1 MEYLQSKT
9 KKVDEIIL
17 DPNFELSEDAKF
29 GHELAKNPAE
39 WYRYFNQPLTK
50 ESFNKQSVFD
60 EDTFDKFF
68 G

>member
-1 MEYLQSKT
+1 MEYSQSKR
-9 KKVDEIIL
+9 KKVVDEIIL

-39 WYRYFNQPLTK
+39 WYRYFNQPLAKDSIKT
-50 ESFNKQSVFD
+50 SVFD

>member
-1 MEYLQSKT
+1 MEYSQNKR
-9 KKVDEIIL
+9 KVVDEIIL

-39 WYRYFNQPLTK
+39 WYRYFNQPLSK
-50 ESFNKQSVFD
+50 DIFNKPSVFD
-60 EDTFDKFF
+60 EETFDKFF

>member
-1 MEYLQSKT
+1 MESLRKN
-9 KKVDEIIL
+9 KKVVDEIIV

-50 ESFNKQSVFD
+50 DSIKTSVFD
-60 EDTFDKFF
+60 DEEFDNLFK
-68 G
+68 

>member
-1 MEYLQSKT
+1 MESMRNN
-9 KKVDEIIL
+9 KKVIDEIIL

-39 WYRYFNQPLTK
+39 WYRYFNQPLPKNTIK
-50 ESFNKQSVFD
+50 SSAFD
-60 EDTFDKFF
+60 EETFEKFF